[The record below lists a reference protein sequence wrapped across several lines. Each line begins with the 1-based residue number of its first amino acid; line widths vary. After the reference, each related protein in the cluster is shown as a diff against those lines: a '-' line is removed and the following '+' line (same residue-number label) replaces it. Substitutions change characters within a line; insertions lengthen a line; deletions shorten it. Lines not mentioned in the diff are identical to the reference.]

1 MKWDFPSTY
10 GEDAQAAAFVYAYY
24 IAENDPYIDAMILS
38 RETDAAEEVS
48 QGLALGLSYKDGRKK
63 MIYDVF
69 KYIDTDQAEKYTQFA
84 LDYIGIS
91 DWSEV
96 IDMQKDQ
103 DGSRNSVRDR
113 KWVSSRLPSGV
124 SARLWARH
132 MRSGCHWTPRTGRR
146 VCTMASATP

>member
-1 MKWDFPSTY
+1 MGFSSAY

-24 IAENDPYIDAMILS
+24 IAESNPYIDALILS

-48 QGLALGLSYKDGRKK
+48 QGLALGLSYQNGRRK

-69 KYIDTDQAEKYTQFA
+69 KYIDTDQEEEYTGFA

-96 IDMQKDQ
+96 IE
-103 DGSRNSVRDR
+103 G
-113 KWVSSRLPSGV
+113 
-124 SARLWARH
+124 AE
-132 MRSGCHWTPRTGRR
+132 
-146 VCTMASATP
+146 